1 MTVPPSPSSPPGA
14 SPSAPALEVPA
25 GRRHLAPT
33 GVGEI
38 GRHLPIRT
46 VARDAVRE
54 TARDRR
60 DLEIA
65 ICTVVG
71 MSALLGS
78 PAVWPVAILLFAATA
93 FGAFRLLSAIEVGEH
108 DRGVPIE
115 SLIVPSVTAFGAA
128 TAIHLVPLGAA
139 LVPAVLAAGWLL
151 DRALAVETGIVR
163 ESEAPSD
170 SDRTSALVTILL
182 VALVAFAGVA
192 ATVPGGLAG
201 IEPAGAPSAPLPV
214 GSLAALVLADAAI
227 AGLLGYRAAALRT
240 AKARDALVAA
250 VGYAVV
256 IAIGA
261 AAVRALGIPRLI
273 GPAVLM
279 FLFYLWDTL
288 HSAPPSRRRDP
299 RWLWETA
306 ILVALGAIVV
316 AWNLRLET

>member
-1 MTVPPSPSSPPGA
+1 
-14 SPSAPALEVPA
+14 
-25 GRRHLAPT
+25 
-33 GVGEI
+33 
-38 GRHLPIRT
+38 
-46 VARDAVRE
+46 
-54 TARDRR
+54 
-60 DLEIA
+60 
-65 ICTVVG
+65 
-71 MSALLGS
+71 MSAVLGG

-93 FGAFRLLSAIEVGEH
+93 FGTLQLLSDLDGVEH

-115 SLIVPSVTAFGAA
+115 SLILPAMTAFGAA

-139 LVPAVLAAGWLL
+139 LVPAVLAAGFLL
-151 DRALAVETGIVR
+151 DRALVVETAIVR
-163 ESEAPSD
+163 APAAPSD
-170 SDRTSALVTILL
+170 EDRTGALVTMLL

-201 IEPAGAPSAPLPV
+201 VEPAGAPSAPLPI
-214 GSLAALVLADAAI
+214 GSLAVLVLADAAI

-240 AKARDALVAA
+240 ANARDALVAA
-250 VGYAVV
+250 AGYAVV

-273 GPAVLM
+273 GPALLM

-306 ILVALGAIVV
+306 ILVGLGVIVV
-316 AWNLRLET
+316 AWNLQLAP